1 MINEPIRAAVISDT
15 HGLLRPEVEHI
26 LQTCD
31 MVIHAGDFD
40 NQMIFHK
47 LNISRPLYTVRG
59 NNDGSWADQLPLIRK
74 FTLNGVRFLMV
85 HDRSDLPGD
94 LGDAQIVIFG
104 HSHMPYCRKQDGR
117 LWLNPG
123 SCGYRRFALPLS
135 LNVLTLSCEG
145 CIIETFWLKEN
156 GDKLEIQK
164 ETSRFT
170 ECVNHA
176 SADTKKSRDNII
188 TDTKRD
194 SRRKSRKTGERS
206 GVCQKLGEV
215 INRKRKEYTD
225 NVQGKAYVQDQLFLV
240 AKIMRLMKHGQPV
253 DWVAGNL
260 QVEPDFVETV
270 YRICVTHPG
279 VNAHQILDKMEVN
292 RIFEHS

>member
-15 HGLLRPEVEHI
+15 HGLLRPEVERI

-31 MVIHAGDFD
+31 VVIHAGDFD

-47 LNISRPLYTVRG
+47 LNISWPLYAVRG

-74 FTLNGVRFLMV
+74 FALGGVRFLMV
-85 HDRSDLPGD
+85 HDRSDLSKD
-94 LGDAQIVIFG
+94 LGDAQIIIFG
-104 HSHMPYCRKQDGR
+104 HSHMPHCRKQDGR

-123 SCGYRRFALPLS
+123 SCGYRRFTLPLS
-135 LNVLTLSCEG
+135 LNVLTLNSEG

-176 SADTKKSRDNII
+176 LMETKKSRD
-188 TDTKRD
+188 DTIDATKED
-194 SRRKSRKTGERS
+194 GRRKIRETGGRA
-206 GVCQKLGEV
+206 GVCQKLGEA

-225 NVQGKAYVQDQLFLV
+225 NAQGKAYAQDQLFLV
-240 AKIMRLMKHGQPV
+240 AKIMRLMKRGQPV

-260 QVEPDFVETV
+260 QVDPGFVETV

-292 RIFEHS
+292 RIFERS